1 MVKNLLKKILLFWK
15 FKFYGIK
22 SKSYNISLK
31 TNIGKNSTIMN
42 NCEIDHLSFIGKY
55 TYIGKNTFITKAK
68 IGNYC
73 SVANNVSIGPGEH
86 NLSKISTNSLF
97 YNNEYDELT
106 KLNCN
111 IQNDVW
117 IGVDSIILRGVTIGN
132 GAIIGANSV
141 VTKDIPEYAIAVGN
155 PAKVINYRFSN
166 KKKDMIISS
175 NWWEYDL
182 KKARKIIKGLE

>member
-1 MVKNLLKKILLFWK
+1 MVKNFIKKILLFCK

-22 SKSYNISLK
+22 SKSYDISLK
-31 TNIGKNSTIMN
+31 TKIGKNSIIMS
-42 NCEIDHLSFIGKY
+42 NCEIDHLSCIGKY

-97 YNNEYDELT
+97 YSNEYDELT

-175 NWWEYDL
+175 NWWKYDFQ
-182 KKARKIIKGLE
+182 KARKIIKGLE

>member
-1 MVKNLLKKILLFWK
+1 MVKNSLKTILLFWK
-15 FKFYGIK
+15 FKFYKIK
-22 SKSYNISLK
+22 SKSYEISIK
-31 TNIGKNSTIMN
+31 AKIGKNSIIMS

-55 TYIGKNTFITKAK
+55 AYIGKNTFITKAK

-73 SVANNVSIGPGEH
+73 SIANNVSIGPGEH
-86 NLSKISTNSLF
+86 NISKISTNSLF

-106 KLNCN
+106 KLNCI

-141 VTKDIPEYAIAVGN
+141 VTKDIPAYAIAVGN
-155 PAKVINYRFSN
+155 PAKVIKYRFSN
-166 KKKDMIISS
+166 KKKEIIIKS
-175 NWWEYDL
+175 NWWKYDFQ
-182 KKARKIIKGLE
+182 KARKIIKGLE